1 MPEKAFLSDLRR
13 AREEEYFR
21 KQERA
26 FIEEQRRRVLREAE
40 KRKLGAVIG
49 ISEEHLVTELLD
61 AGFTAERIP
70 LLYLVPALEVA
81 WADGSVSDSEH
92 GSLREFACE
101 QGANKDSP
109 AYGQLLAWLT
119 DKPPA
124 EFFASTL
131 RLIGSV
137 CQAQTPIEG
146 EATVT
151 KVMSYSSQIAEASGS
166 WLGLGSKVSR
176 TEAQV
181 LDRITSF
188 LRECIPMATR
198 RMPGGVRD

>member
-21 KQERA
+21 KQDQKL
-26 FIEEQRRRVLREAE
+26 IEEQRRGVLREAE
-40 KRKLGAVIG
+40 KRNLGAVVG
-49 ISEEHLVTELLD
+49 ISDEHLVTELLD
-61 AGFTAERIP
+61 EGFTAERIP

-92 GSLREFACE
+92 ECLLKFACE
-101 QGANKDSP
+101 QGASRDSP
-109 AYGQLLAWLT
+109 AYRQLLAWLA
-119 DKPPA
+119 DRPPA

-137 CQAQTPIEG
+137 CHAQSPIEA

-151 KVMSYSSQIAEASGS
+151 KVTSYCSQIAEASGS
-166 WLGLGSKVSR
+166 WLGLGSTVSR
-176 TEAQV
+176 TEAQF
-181 LDRITSF
+181 LKRITSF
-188 LRECIPMATR
+188 LRERIPTAIHRTC
-198 RMPGGVRD
+198 GGICD

>member
-1 MPEKAFLSDLRR
+1 MPDKDFLSDLRR

-21 KQERA
+21 RQEQA
-26 FIEEQRRRVLREAE
+26 FEEEKRRRVLREAE
-40 KRKLGAVIG
+40 KRTLGVLIG
-49 ISEEHLVTELLD
+49 ISDEHLVTELLD
-61 AGFTAERIP
+61 EGFTAERLP

-92 GSLREFACE
+92 EWLLKFACE
-101 QGANKDSP
+101 QGANRDSP
-109 AYGQLLAWLT
+109 AYKQLLEWLAA
-119 DKPPA
+119 KPPA

-131 RLIGSV
+131 QLLGTV
-137 CQAQTPIEG
+137 CQAQSSFEA

-151 KVMSYSSQIAEASGS
+151 KVTSYCSQIAEVSGS

-181 LDRITSF
+181 LERITSL
-188 LRECIPMATR
+188 LRERIPMAIRETS
-198 RMPGGVRD
+198 GGVRD

>member
-21 KQERA
+21 KQDQRLR
-26 FIEEQRRRVLREAE
+26 EEQRRRVLREAE
-40 KRKLGAVIG
+40 ERHLGAVVG
-49 ISEEHLVTELLD
+49 IPDEHLVTELLD
-61 AGFTAERIP
+61 EGFTAERIP

-92 GSLREFACE
+92 EWLLKFACE
-101 QGANKDSP
+101 QGANSDSP
-109 AYGQLLAWLT
+109 AYGQLSAWLA

-131 RLIGSV
+131 RLIGRV
-137 CQAQTPIEG
+137 CRAQSPLEA

-151 KVMSYSSQIAEASGS
+151 KVTSYCSQIAEASGS

-181 LDRITSF
+181 LERITSF
-188 LRECIPMATR
+188 LRERIPTAIR
-198 RMPGGVRD
+198 RTSGGVRE

>member
-1 MPEKAFLSDLRR
+1 MPEETFLSDLRR

-21 KQERA
+21 KQDQA
-26 FIEEQRRRVLREAE
+26 LIEEQRRRVLRETE
-40 KRKLGAVIG
+40 KRTLGAVIG
-49 ISEEHLVTELLD
+49 ISDEHLVAELLD
-61 AGFTAERIP
+61 EGFTAERIP

-92 GSLREFACE
+92 GCLLEFACA
-101 QGANKDSP
+101 QGANEGSP
-109 AYGQLLAWLT
+109 AYGQLLAWLA

-137 CQAQTPIEG
+137 CQAQSPFEV
-146 EATVT
+146 ESTVT
-151 KVMSYSSQIAEASGS
+151 KVTSYCSQIAEASGS

-181 LDRITSF
+181 LERITSF
-188 LRECIPMATR
+188 LRERIPTAIR
-198 RMPGGVRD
+198 RTSGGVRD